1 MYVLYRRDVR
11 VGVLLVGWGIITV
24 AAGVAASVRCRV
36 AKGCVS
42 GLFRDVSRLV

>member
-1 MYVLYRRDVR
+1 MRMYVLYRSDVR

-24 AAGVAASVRCRV
+24 AAGVVCRV

-42 GLFRDVSRLV
+42 GLFRDVSR